1 MLYLQHGKKEKFVLF
16 DSHVHYSLSKY
27 DGEFSCIARE
37 GDGYAAVRTDRDQ
50 LFAAMRKSGVCG
62 FIEPSISP
70 DNIER
75 QLTLTEKYGGF
86 GAVGVHPKE
95 AIKAR
100 RGIRKK
106 LWMYAKHPRIV
117 AIGEAGLDYHLPGLV
132 AVKRSQK
139 WWFVYQIKLAHKRNL
154 PLILHIRSADD
165 EALKILKKHRKKLH
179 GGVVHCFSGN
189 PATAQAYIELGFA
202 LGIGGMLLTA
212 GERGETLRN
221 AVREVPLSSL
231 LVETDAPYV
240 LPDTGSLTCSRNQR
254 KKLLNSSLI
263 LPEVVREIARIKE
276 LSADATE
283 QVIYQNTVRVFGLT
297 TQSES
302 I

>member
-1 MLYLQHGKKEKFVLF
+1 M
-16 DSHVHYSLSKY
+16 
-27 DGEFSCIARE
+27 
-37 GDGYAAVRTDRDQ
+37 
-50 LFAAMRKSGVCG
+50 
-62 FIEPSISP
+62 
-70 DNIER
+70 
-75 QLTLTEKYGGF
+75 
-86 GAVGVHPKE
+86 
-95 AIKAR
+95 
-100 RGIRKK
+100 
-106 LWMYAKHPRIV
+106 
-117 AIGEAGLDYHLPGLV
+117 
-132 AVKRSQK
+132 
-139 WWFVYQIKLAHKRNL
+139 YQIKLAHKRNL

-165 EALKILKKHRKKLH
+165 EALKILKKYRKKLH
-179 GGVVHCFSGN
+179 GGVAHCFSGN
-189 PATAQAYIELGFA
+189 SATAQAYIELGFA

-212 GERGETLRN
+212 GERGETLRKT
-221 AVREVPLSSL
+221 VREVPLSSL

-240 LPDTGSLTCSRNQR
+240 LPDIGPLICSRSQR